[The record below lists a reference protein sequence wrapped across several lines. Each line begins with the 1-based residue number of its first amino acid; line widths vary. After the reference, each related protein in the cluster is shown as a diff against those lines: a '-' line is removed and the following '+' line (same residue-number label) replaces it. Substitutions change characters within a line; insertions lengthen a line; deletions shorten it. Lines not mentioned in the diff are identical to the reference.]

1 MRDFYERYYDAM
13 TRSRAHAAFC
23 ERVFGRNLCQ
33 HGFAD
38 MTQLDALIEA
48 ARLGPGQAAL
58 DLGCGNGMIAEYI
71 SDRTGAHVTGLD
83 YIPAAIRHAQA
94 RTAAKSDRLAFVVGD
109 INALDLEDGAY
120 DVIISIDTMYFS
132 NDTAATIGQLLA
144 ALRPGGRHGD
154 PVFSRAR
161 AVGARGGVPGRD
173 AAARQDAAR
182 RRAASQRP
190 DLRNVGLHRRR
201 IPSGAAAEA
210 SPGRA
215 QTAVR
220 GRGDHVHLRE
230 SHGRRGRRQPGGGDG
245 PAAALSLSRAAACG
259 FSNCLTEARDD
270 AILLDTIAER
280 SNFKPDAF
288 RILSQF
294 HFRIMLPIEGLTAR
308 FLHNPRQ
315 RHRKRNSR
323 LTYYAES
330 IPHNQ

>member
-94 RTAAKSDRLAFVVGD
+94 RTAAKSDRLSFMVGD

-132 NDTAATIGQLLA
+132 NDTTATIGQLLA
-144 ALRPGGRHGD
+144 ALRPGGRMAIL
-154 PVFSRAR
+154 F
-161 AVGARGGVPGRD
+161 
-173 AAARQDAAR
+173 
-182 RRAASQRP
+182 
-190 DLRNVGLHRRR
+190 
-201 IPSGAAAEA
+201 
-210 SPGRA
+210 
-215 QTAVR
+215 
-220 GRGDHVHLRE
+220 
-230 SHGRRGRRQPGGGDG
+230 SHGREPWVPVEEFAVETLPPDKTPLAVALRANGLIFETWDFTDDEYRLALLRKQVLAELKPQFEAEEIMFIYENRMGDANGVSQAVEMGLQRRY
-245 PAAALSLSRAAACG
+245 LYL
-259 FSNCLTEARDD
+259 AR
-270 AILLDTIAER
+270 R
-280 SNFKPDAF
+280 PVAF
-288 RILSQF
+288 
-294 HFRIMLPIEGLTAR
+294 PTV
-308 FLHNPRQ
+308 
-315 RHRKRNSR
+315 
-323 LTYYAES
+323 
-330 IPHNQ
+330 